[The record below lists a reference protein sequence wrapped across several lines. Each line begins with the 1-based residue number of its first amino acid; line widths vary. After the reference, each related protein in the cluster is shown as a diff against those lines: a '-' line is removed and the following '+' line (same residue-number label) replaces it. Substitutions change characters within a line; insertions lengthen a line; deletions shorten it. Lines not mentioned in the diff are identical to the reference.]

1 MNELTLQATF
11 AGLLHDIGKLVWRA
25 GLGKCTHA
33 FAGAEYLKAHF
44 ANPKAQNFLA
54 CVQYHHEKA
63 LRAASLPVNHP
74 AYITCAADSIAAS
87 IDRRGIESGN
97 QDYDASQPL
106 LSIFSHLNGEH
117 PKQFVAPIQPSG
129 NVPFPVSAASAAKS
143 DYEQLLHHFEQGL
156 SHIGYG
162 AEWLNAL
169 LALLEECTST
179 VPASTYRAQSE
190 DVSLYDH
197 LKVTAAV
204 SACISEYLLAQKTD
218 NYRDYLQSPTS
229 DFRKTNVFLLYTAD
243 ISGIQK
249 FIYTVAT
256 RGAQRAL
263 RSRSFFLELF
273 MENYIDL
280 VLDACG
286 LSRANLLYSGGGHC
300 YLLLPNTDAVRAT
313 VREVNRK
320 TNDWLIAQFGIQL
333 FLANGWCPCSA
344 DALCNRP
351 AEESPYKEIF
361 AKASAV
367 LSQHKLQRY
376 SVAQIKRLN
385 QFADALSGRECTVCG
400 RVDNL
405 QENRCPWCRAFE
417 NISRKLQNPQYTAFC
432 ITRDSSAYDLT
443 LPDRNGQDVSLL
455 LLTEDEAAKQIAQD
469 RQMIRLYGKNR
480 TILGAQIC
488 TRLDLCDYYASN
500 LNTSLA
506 AQSEGIR
513 RLAICRMDVDNLGEA
528 FISGFEQKDKPLP
541 KKRYHFVTLS
551 RTTAFSRQ
559 MSLFFKRYMNLVL
572 TQNEQKPLQ
581 IAVIYSGGD
590 DVFLLGAWND
600 VITAATRIA
609 DAFHAYTSGALT
621 ISAGIGMYDAKYP
634 IRMAAE
640 ETAALEQRAK
650 NEPGKNAI
658 ALFDPQEHHTYSWPV
673 FTSAVLGEKYQAMK
687 TFFDGQDERRMA
699 FLYNITQLLRLASI
713 DKLNLARL
721 AYLLA
726 RLKPSSFDKEKSA
739 QYDAFSKAVYR
750 WAAIPQERDQL
761 ITAIYLYVYLNRKVE
776 DSNGLQQ

>member
-1 MNELTLQATF
+1 
-11 AGLLHDIGKLVWRA
+11 
-25 GLGKCTHA
+25 
-33 FAGAEYLKAHF
+33 
-44 ANPKAQNFLA
+44 
-54 CVQYHHEKA
+54 
-63 LRAASLPVNHP
+63 
-74 AYITCAADSIAAS
+74 
-87 IDRRGIESGN
+87 
-97 QDYDASQPL
+97 
-106 LSIFSHLNGEH
+106 
-117 PKQFVAPIQPSG
+117 
-129 NVPFPVSAASAAKS
+129 
-143 DYEQLLHHFEQGL
+143 
-156 SHIGYG
+156 
-162 AEWLNAL
+162 
-169 LALLEECTST
+169 
-179 VPASTYRAQSE
+179 
-190 DVSLYDH
+190 
-197 LKVTAAV
+197 
-204 SACISEYLLAQKTD
+204 
-218 NYRDYLQSPTS
+218 
-229 DFRKTNVFLLYTAD
+229 
-243 ISGIQK
+243 
-249 FIYTVAT
+249 
-256 RGAQRAL
+256 
-263 RSRSFFLELF
+263 
-273 MENYIDL
+273 MENYIDI

-300 YLLLPNTDAVRAT
+300 YLLLPNTDAVIAA
-313 VREVNRK
+313 VRDINQH

-333 FLANGWCPCSA
+333 FLAHGWSPCSA
-344 DALCNRP
+344 DALCNHP

-361 AKASAV
+361 AKASAT

-376 SVAQIKRLN
+376 SIAQIKRLN
-385 QFADALSGRECTVCG
+385 QFSDTLSGRECTVCG

-405 QENRCPWCRAFE
+405 QENRCPSCRTFE
-417 NISRKLQNPQYTAFC
+417 NISRKLQNPQYTVFC
-432 ITRDSSAYDLT
+432 MTRNPAARDLP
-443 LPDRNGQDVSLL
+443 LPDRDGQDVSLL
-455 LLTEDEAAKQIAQD
+455 LLTEDEAAQQLAQD
-469 RQMIRLYGKNR
+469 KQMIRLYSKNR
-480 TILGAQIC
+480 TIFGAQVC

-528 FISGFEQKDKPLP
+528 FVSGFEQKDKPLP
-541 KKRYHFVTLS
+541 KERYHFVTLS

-640 ETAALEQRAK
+640 ETAALEQHAK

-658 ALFDPQEHHTYSWPV
+658 ALFDPQEHHTYSWHI
-673 FTSAVLGEKYQAMK
+673 FTSAVLGEKYQALK

-699 FLYNITQLLRLASI
+699 FLYNITHLLRLAST

-721 AYLLA
+721 AYLLT

-750 WAAIPQERDQL
+750 CAAIPQERDQL

>member
-1 MNELTLQATF
+1 M
-11 AGLLHDIGKLVWRA
+11 
-25 GLGKCTHA
+25 
-33 FAGAEYLKAHF
+33 
-44 ANPKAQNFLA
+44 
-54 CVQYHHEKA
+54 
-63 LRAASLPVNHP
+63 
-74 AYITCAADSIAAS
+74 
-87 IDRRGIESGN
+87 
-97 QDYDASQPL
+97 
-106 LSIFSHLNGEH
+106 
-117 PKQFVAPIQPSG
+117 
-129 NVPFPVSAASAAKS
+129 
-143 DYEQLLHHFEQGL
+143 
-156 SHIGYG
+156 
-162 AEWLNAL
+162 
-169 LALLEECTST
+169 
-179 VPASTYRAQSE
+179 
-190 DVSLYDH
+190 
-197 LKVTAAV
+197 
-204 SACISEYLLAQKTD
+204 
-218 NYRDYLQSPTS
+218 
-229 DFRKTNVFLLYTAD
+229 
-243 ISGIQK
+243 
-249 FIYTVAT
+249 
-256 RGAQRAL
+256 
-263 RSRSFFLELF
+263 
-273 MENYIDL
+273 
-280 VLDACG
+280 
-286 LSRANLLYSGGGHC
+286 
-300 YLLLPNTDAVRAT
+300 
-313 VREVNRK
+313 
-320 TNDWLIAQFGIQL
+320 
-333 FLANGWCPCSA
+333 
-344 DALCNRP
+344 
-351 AEESPYKEIF
+351 
-361 AKASAV
+361 
-367 LSQHKLQRY
+367 
-376 SVAQIKRLN
+376 N
-385 QFADALSGRECTVCG
+385 QFDDALSGRECTVCG

-432 ITRDSSAYDLT
+432 ITRNPSAYDLT

-469 RQMIRLYGKNR
+469 RQLIRLYGKNR

-528 FISGFEQKDKPLP
+528 FVSGFEQKEKPLP

-600 VITAATRIA
+600 VITAATRIT

-650 NEPGKNAI
+650 NEPSKNAI

-673 FTSAVLGEKYQAMK
+673 FTSAVLGEKYQALK

-699 FLYNITQLLRLASI
+699 FLYNITHLLRLAST

-750 WAAIPQERDQL
+750 WAAIPQECGQL